1 MRLCLFDID
10 GTLTDTSDIDTACFV
25 QALIDVFGL
34 QEVNTD
40 WSLYPDVTDSAVTT
54 RLVELQRGQA
64 PTESEMDRIR
74 EHFYSLLQTAFVH
87 SPEQCLPIA
96 GGPRF
101 LNSLARD
108 PETAIAFAT
117 GGWEQTARLKLK
129 LSGYDHGQYP
139 LASANDAFTRTNICS
154 LAVERA
160 QQQYSVTDFE
170 TIIAFGDGIW
180 DARAAAELGYRFVG
194 IAQGEKVEPLQT
206 AGAELILPNFE
217 ALTPAELSKRFD
229 L

>member
-1 MRLCLFDID
+1 MQLCLFDID
-10 GTLTDTSDIDTACFV
+10 GTLTATSDIDTACFV
-25 QALIDVFGL
+25 QALKDVFGL

-40 WSLYPDVTDSAVTT
+40 WSIYPDVTDSAVTT
-54 RLVELQRGQA
+54 RLVEMQRGQA
-64 PTESEMDRIR
+64 PTESEMRQIR
-74 EHFYSLLQTAFVH
+74 EHFYALLQTAFEH

-108 PETAIAFAT
+108 PQIAIAFAT
-117 GGWEQTARLKLK
+117 GGWEQTARLKLE
-129 LSGYDHGQYP
+129 LSGYDHGHYP
-139 LASANDAFTRTNICS
+139 LASANDAFTRTAICS

-160 QQQYSVTDFE
+160 QQQYAVTDFE

-180 DARAAAELGYRFVG
+180 DARAAVELGYRFVG
-194 IAQGEKVEPLQT
+194 IAQGEKTNLLQT
-206 AGAELILPNFE
+206 AGAELILPNYE
-217 ALTPAELSKRFD
+217 ALTPAQLRERFG